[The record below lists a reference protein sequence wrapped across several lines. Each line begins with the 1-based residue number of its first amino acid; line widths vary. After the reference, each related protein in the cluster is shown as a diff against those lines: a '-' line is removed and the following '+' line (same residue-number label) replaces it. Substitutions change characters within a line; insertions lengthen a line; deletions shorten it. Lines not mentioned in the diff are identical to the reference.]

1 MIIRPAE
8 DFDVYVVCR
17 NLRAVNAEEAEIIRG
32 QLDRPRMARD
42 INGLKQFA
50 VFRDALCLDA
60 RPAPGLPPGEVVAIV
75 AAYSIQRGMAAVHLI
90 ATEKW
95 PAIAMPAYRHL
106 RRLVASFPARGIR
119 YAATDVL
126 DRGFA
131 DRKWL
136 RRLGFMDEGPPERR
150 VQRVC
155 WRAVD
160 AAFPGLGSVETGSL
174 THV

>member
-17 NLRAVNAEEAEIIRG
+17 NLRAISVEEAVIIRG

-42 INGLKQFA
+42 INKLKEFA

-60 RPAPGLPPGEVVAIV
+60 GEVVAIV
-75 AAYSIQRGMAAVHLI
+75 AAYSIQHGMAAVHLI

-95 PAIAMPAYRHL
+95 PAIARAAYRHL
-106 RRLVASFPARGIR
+106 RGLVRSFPARGLR

-131 DRKWL
+131 DRRWL
-136 RRLGFMDEGPPERR
+136 RRLGFMDEGAPEKG
-150 VQRVC
+150 VQRVA

-160 AAFPGLGSVETGSL
+160 AAFPGLGLADQAPAPEIR